1 VASNRWELFMFDKK
15 SFNIQDAF
23 KLAIKNHINKKFK
36 EAKKLYSEI
45 LKIKPDHAN
54 VLNNLGEIFRAEG
67 EIAKAKICYEKAIE
81 ANPNLASAFNNL
93 GLIYSKNKD
102 KFKAKDLF
110 IKAVD
115 LDSNFANPNY
125 NLGII
130 YKELGDYK
138 KAKIFYEK
146 VIKINSN
153 HADTYNNL
161 AIINEELGETQNA
174 RKNYN
179 KAIEINPK
187 HINAL
192 WNSHILAFDIDEALS
207 ILRKINDID
216 KQNIKS
222 RIMISA
228 LESYK
233 GNFELYNNLL
243 NSDHSNHP
251 YMRSIKWIFSLPKL
265 PKIFFNRWSFFDEM
279 ISLSDSSKPFYEFGV
294 WNGVSFN
301 YLIKTFKKGFGFDTF
316 TGIPEDWHNEPKG
329 NYTNFG
335 AIPQI
340 DGGEFVA
347 GKFEDTLPKFF
358 LEKRPIASLI
368 NFDADLYS
376 STICALNNSKEV
388 IDKNTILI
396 FDEFIM
402 NENWEEDEFK
412 ALNEFSDNLGIS
424 YEVLAFSL
432 STKQVAVKL
441 NKN

>member
-1 VASNRWELFMFDKK
+1 VASNRWQLFMFDKEN
-15 SFNIQDAF
+15 FNIQETF
-23 KLAIKNHINKKFK
+23 KLAIKKHLNKNFK
-36 EAKKLYSEI
+36 EAKKIYSEI
-45 LKIKPDHAN
+45 LKVKPDHAN
-54 VLNNLGEIFRAEG
+54 ALNNLGEIFRIEG
-67 EIAKAKICYEKAIE
+67 ETKKAQICYEKAINV
-81 ANPNLASAFNNL
+81 NPNSASFYNNL
-93 GLIYSKNKD
+93 GLVYKSNKD
-102 KFKAKDLF
+102 KIKAIDLF
-110 IKAVD
+110 IKSIKID
-115 LDSNFANPNY
+115 PNFANPNY
-125 NLGII
+125 NLGLI

-138 KAKIFYEK
+138 NAKIFYEK

-174 RKNYN
+174 KKNYN

-207 ILRKINDID
+207 ILRKINEID
-216 KQNIKS
+216 KQKIES
-222 RIMISA
+222 RIMIGA

-243 NSDHSNHP
+243 NSEHSDHP
-251 YMRSIKWIFSLPKL
+251 YMRSIKWIFSLSKL

-279 ISLSDSSKPFYEFGV
+279 ISLSDNSKPFYEFGV
-294 WNGVSFN
+294 WNGVSFK

-316 TGIPEDWHNEPKG
+316 TGIPETWHNEPVG
-329 NYTNFG
+329 NYSNFG
-335 AIPQI
+335 VVPNIE
-340 DGGEFVA
+340 GGEFIV
-347 GKFEDTLPKFF
+347 GKFEDTLPNFF

-376 STICALNNSKEV
+376 STICALNFSKEI
-388 IDKNTILI
+388 IDEKTILI

-402 NENWEEDEFK
+402 NNNWEKDEYK
-412 ALNEFSDNLGIS
+412 ALNEFCNNFDFN

-432 STKQVAVKL
+432 STKQVAIKIK
-441 NKN
+441 KN

>member
-1 VASNRWELFMFDKK
+1 MVNRKDLNVKEIFK
-15 SFNIQDAF
+15 S
-23 KLAIKNHINKKFK
+23 AINSHINKKLN
-36 EAKKLYSEI
+36 EAKNLYNEVLKLEPNHSN
-45 LKIKPDHAN
+45 A
-54 VLNNLGEIFRAEG
+54 LNNLGEIFRVEG
-67 EIAKAKICYEKAIE
+67 ETEKAKICYEKAIE
-81 ANPNLASAFNNL
+81 VNPNLASAFNNL

-174 RKNYN
+174 RKNYS

-192 WNSHILAFDIDEALS
+192 WNSHILAFDIGEALS
-207 ILRKINDID
+207 ILRKINEID

-222 RIMISA
+222 RIMTSA

-233 GNFELYNNLL
+233 GNFELYNKLL
-243 NSDHSNHP
+243 NSEHSNHP
-251 YMRSIKWIFSLPKL
+251 YMRSIKWIFSLSKL

-279 ISLSDSSKPFYEFGV
+279 ISLSDSSRPFYEFGV
-294 WNGVSFN
+294 WNGVSFK

-316 TGIPEDWHNEPKG
+316 TGIPETWHNEPVG
-329 NYTNFG
+329 NYSNFG
-335 AIPQI
+335 EIPNI
-340 DGGEFVA
+340 EGGEFIA
-347 GKFEDTLPKFF
+347 GKFEDTLPNFF
-358 LEKRPIASLI
+358 LEKRPMASLI

-376 STICALNNSKEV
+376 STICALNFSKEV
-388 IDKNTILI
+388 IDEKTILI

-402 NENWEEDEFK
+402 NNNWEKDEYK
-412 ALNEFSDNLGIS
+412 ALNEFCNNFSFN

-432 STKQVAVKL
+432 STKQVAVKIK
-441 NKN
+441 KN

>member
-1 VASNRWELFMFDKK
+1 MINEK
-15 SFNIQDAF
+15 SYNINEVF
-23 KLAIKNHINKKFK
+23 KSAVKSHINKKLN
-36 EAKKLYSEI
+36 EAKFLYSEV
-45 LKIKPDHAN
+45 LKLKPNHSNA
-54 VLNNLGEIFRAEG
+54 LNNLGEIFRVEG
-67 EIAKAKICYEKAIE
+67 KTEKAKICYEKAIK

-207 ILRKINDID
+207 ILRKINEID
-216 KQNIKS
+216 KQNIES

-243 NSDHSNHP
+243 NSEHSDHP
-251 YMRSIKWIFSLPKL
+251 YMRSIKWIFSLSKL

-279 ISLSDSSKPFYEFGV
+279 ISLSDNSKPFYEFGV
-294 WNGVSFN
+294 WNGVSFK

-316 TGIPEDWHNEPKG
+316 TGIPETWHNEPVG
-329 NYTNFG
+329 NYSNFG
-335 AIPQI
+335 VVPNIE
-340 DGGEFVA
+340 GGEFIV
-347 GKFEDTLPKFF
+347 GKFEDTLPNFF

-376 STICALNNSKEV
+376 STICALNFSKEI
-388 IDKNTILI
+388 IDEKTILI

-402 NENWEEDEFK
+402 NNNWEKDEYK
-412 ALNEFSDNLGIS
+412 ALNEFCNNFGFN

-432 STKQVAVKL
+432 STKQGAIKIK
-441 NKN
+441 KN